1 MVVHGL
7 EETHKTEVVTDV
19 LEARRL
25 RYVLLRAGE
34 CLSVRHLVGKLFA
47 GCLRTLGCESDAEV
61 YETVDS
67 INALA
72 MCLEK
77 LFRKRPAGKVVVVLD
92 GIDDMKSTSTSLGTT
107 LLPAL
112 ARLGDVVSVATL
124 PYLDCRAK
132 KNDRYRKSRP
142 SSLQPPPIHSHC
154 TRQEFPTFIFLPILV
169 QRQSISS
176 IKTRISS

>member
-7 EETHKTEVVTDV
+7 EETHKTDVVTAV

-25 RYVLLRAGE
+25 RYVLVRAGE

-47 GCLRTLGCESDAEV
+47 GCLRTLGCESDAEE

-72 MCLEK
+72 VCLEK
-77 LFRKRPAGKVVVVLD
+77 LFRKRPAEKVVVVLD
-92 GIDDMKSTSTSLGTT
+92 GIDDMKATSTNLGTT

-112 ARLGDVVSVATL
+112 ARLGDVVSVAAL
-124 PYLDCRAK
+124 SYLNSGAK
-132 KNDRYRKSRP
+132 GNDRYRKFRLFSP
-142 SSLQPPPIHSHC
+142 QPPPLPSHC
-154 TRQEFPTFIFLPILV
+154 TRQEFPTFIFLPILA
-169 QRQSISS
+169 QRQFMSS
-176 IKTRISS
+176 IKTRTSS